1 LIVLKL
7 ITIISLF
14 VLTACVTTK
23 SNIEIETAQ
32 KSSEVI
38 TPTKESVV
46 LDRKTAIDSRD
57 LFLLM
62 TAEIAGQRGQY
73 ALALDGYLRAAKR
86 VKDIAVIK
94 RAAQIAL
101 YINDDIRLQEA
112 LSLWKEVE
120 PDSLEMYYLMLFAAI
135 KSEDEQG
142 ARVSVSYIL
151 AQDKNDF
158 DTKMIGMFK
167 GTQKKSQLSFA
178 YQVLEQVIN
187 QYPENKQLLFV
198 QSYIGLQL
206 NRRRE
211 AQAKIT
217 QVLALDRHWV
227 KALLLQAQLFIG
239 QNDYAQATE
248 ILKQADAEENS
259 IQLKEQIVQLLI
271 QQRKFDEA
279 KTILQK
285 LTAEAPENK
294 ELRFKLALV
303 YLQTE
308 EEGKARVILELLI
321 NEKQYH
327 DRAAFYL
334 GRIEAKAKHTTEA
347 LIWFDAVRGMPYEF
361 EARIS
366 AVLILMDKGKFDV
379 ALFRIKQI
387 KSDFPEKISDIVLV
401 ESEIYSEEKEYQR
414 AFDVLTEVLLNDAE
428 NKKILYTRAL
438 VAEKLGKLDILEE
451 DLKYILQK
459 SPSDANVL
467 NALGYTLADK
477 TTRYAEAKQYLDKA
491 IAIKPNEPVILDSYG
506 WLLFKMNR
514 YHEAE
519 DYLQRAY
526 KLMPQAEIAAHLVE
540 VLWAMQQQEAARL
553 IYKKAMARYP
563 NDLLLLDVE
572 RRLLNMK
579 NDKNTID

>member
-1 LIVLKL
+1 MIVLKL
-7 ITIISLF
+7 ITIVSLF

-23 SNIEIETAQ
+23 SNIETKTTQ

-38 TPTKESVV
+38 TPAKESGV
-46 LDRKTAIDSRD
+46 LDRKTAIDARD

-86 VKDIAVIK
+86 VKDLAVIK

-101 YINDDIRLQEA
+101 YVNDDTRLQEA
-112 LSLWKEVE
+112 LSLWQQVE
-120 PDSLEMYYLMLFAAI
+120 PDSLEMHYLMLFAAI
-135 KSEDEQG
+135 KSENERS
-142 ARVSVSYIL
+142 ARKSVDYIL

-158 DTKMIGMFK
+158 DTKMIGMLK
-167 GTQKKSQLSFA
+167 GAQKKSQLSFA
-178 YQVLEQVIN
+178 YQILEQVIN

-366 AVLILMDKGKFDV
+366 AVLILMDKGKFED

-387 KSDFPEKISDIVLV
+387 KSDFPEKNSDIVLV
-401 ESEIYSEEKEYQR
+401 ESEIYSEEKEYQQ

-438 VAEKLGKLDILEE
+438 VAEKLGKLDILED